1 MAFNSEI
8 LGPWVPEGELNWGGY
23 GEDPQMP
30 HLAGEGQGVRR
41 AFPGWTHLWTLQA
54 QGHPWATSA
63 DGLLANTWL
72 TDVKA
77 AIPTPSSK
85 PSGYR
90 LRYKQSNNE
99 NRENNTT
106 TFL

>member
-1 MAFNSEI
+1 
-8 LGPWVPEGELNWGGY
+8 
-23 GEDPQMP
+23 MP

-72 TDVKA
+72 TNAKA

-90 LRYKQSNNE
+90 VRYKQSNNE
-99 NRENNTT
+99 NSENNTS